1 MGFKVGIVVPPIFS
15 CPPQGYGGEIMCWDL
30 AEALGQLGVEVH
42 LFALPQ
48 SQVPTNGFLH
58 YVPECPLDTFWIY
71 EQAPIKFYKNMLNDA
86 EIVWHDWGHTHIV
99 HDYVFWNGRSNALST
114 PWGVFIQRPFWRRNL
129 VTWSRFQR
137 GLALQQ
143 GFPAS
148 TRWVHGGTNTDMFC
162 PDLDK
167 PFEKDGYFLFLARMH
182 PDKRPDIFL
191 QLAKEFP
198 NEQFVLSGSFG
209 KTATPDHAYY
219 GKFYGEMATKL
230 SNVKVKPDPSK
241 QEQIE
246 LLRHARAL
254 IHPSITE
261 CFGLSIVEALSAGT
275 PCIVSR
281 DGAFPEIIVEAKTG
295 WLCSTFQEYINAIRN
310 VDMLSPERARE
321 DALKRWSRERVAKD
335 YLKIYEDVEKGEV
348 F

>member
-1 MGFKVGIVVPPIFS
+1 
-15 CPPQGYGGEIMCWDL
+15 MCWDL

-58 YVPECPLDTFWIY
+58 YIPECPLDTFWIY

-86 EIVWHDWGHTHIV
+86 EMIWHDWGHTHIV
-99 HDYVFWNGRSNALST
+99 HDYLFWHGKTNVVST

-137 GLALQQ
+137 DLAIQQ
-143 GFPAS
+143 GFSAS
-148 TRWVHGGTNTDMFC
+148 TLWVHGGTDTDMFC
-162 PDLDK
+162 PDSDK

-219 GKFYGEMATKL
+219 GKFYAEMAEKL
-230 SNVKVKPDPSK
+230 LNVKIVPDPTK
-241 QEQIE
+241 TQQVE
-246 LLRHARAL
+246 LMRRAKAVV
-254 IHPSITE
+254 HPSVQE
-261 CFGLSIVEALSAGT
+261 CFGLVIVQSLACGT
-275 PCIVSR
+275 PIIVSNE
-281 DGAFPEIIVEAKTG
+281 GAFPEIVVEGKTG
-295 WLCSTFQEYINAIRN
+295 FLCETFGQYVNAVKNI
-310 VDMLSPERARE
+310 DALSPEAARR
-321 DALKRWSRERVAKD
+321 DAVERWSRNRVAKE
-335 YLKIYEDVEKGEV
+335 YLQIYEGVAQGTV